1 MIYGIGVDS
10 ASVQRMAEKLTKE
23 HFVQR
28 VFGEQERMLFA
39 AKKNSAAQSAA
50 ANFAA
55 KEAFLKAAGTGLGG
69 FSLMEIQAVR
79 KESGAPVY
87 LLSGKAKAFFEEKGL
102 KAHLSMTHEEGI
114 ATAFCI
120 FEQLGTTDGSKG
132 KSDTE

>member
-10 ASVQRMAEKLTKE
+10 ASVQRMEEKLKKE

-28 VFGEQERMLFA
+28 VFGKEEQQLFA
-39 AKKNSAAQSAA
+39 DKKKSAAQSAA

-69 FSLMEIQAVR
+69 FCLIDIQAVR
-79 KESGAPVY
+79 KESGAPEY
-87 LLSGKAKAFFEEKGL
+87 LLSGTAKEFLIAKGL

-120 FEQLGTTDGSKG
+120 FEQI
-132 KSDTE
+132 